1 MDGLIKTVTRIK
13 RKVITLD
20 PILLS
25 LLNLSKHNLRILMY
39 HGISPLAL
47 PIQEFEK
54 QLGFIKENFETYWVS
69 EIPNILQ
76 MKNGKKPR
84 IVLTFDDGLK
94 NHMTNALPLIEKYGI
109 KATFYIPVGL
119 VENQEMLWNHEI
131 RCLLILSDPE
141 ELPEEF
147 VVIQK
152 NEKEKNKA
160 ISKYIENLKTLNI
173 DDRRLIQ
180 QSLRDKRNGRD
191 LLPWMREEYQL
202 MSCEDLK
209 NMSRLVEIGSHS
221 LTHPILTTISD
232 DQLTKEIKDSRTQ
245 LELLTGKPI
254 VSFCYPNGIFS
265 PRVIKKVEEYYSISV
280 STEEGFA
287 LPGDRLSTLNRI
299 PAGKN
304 FEEFLLRL
312 IRPTA

>member
-1 MDGLIKTVTRIK
+1 
-13 RKVITLD
+13 
-20 PILLS
+20 
-25 LLNLSKHNLRILMY
+25 
-39 HGISPLAL
+39 
-47 PIQEFEK
+47 
-54 QLGFIKENFETYWVS
+54 
-69 EIPNILQ
+69 
-76 MKNGKKPR
+76 
-84 IVLTFDDGLK
+84 
-94 NHMTNALPLIEKYGI
+94 
-109 KATFYIPVGL
+109 
-119 VENQEMLWNHEI
+119 
-131 RCLLILSDPE
+131 
-141 ELPEEF
+141 
-147 VVIQK
+147 
-152 NEKEKNKA
+152 
-160 ISKYIENLKTLNI
+160 
-173 DDRRLIQ
+173 
-180 QSLRDKRNGRD
+180 
-191 LLPWMREEYQL
+191 

-209 NMSRLVEIGSHS
+209 NMSRLVEVGSHS